1 MNLIYGALL
10 LHSAG
15 KGINEANLKKVADAT
30 GASADA
36 ALVKA
41 LVSALE
47 GKNIDELKSKAAA
60 MPVAVAAPSSA
71 PAAEA
76 KKEEIKEEDK
86 EKKAEEAAEGLSA
99 LFG

>member
-15 KGINEANLKKVADAT
+15 KEVSEANLKKVADAAGT
-30 GASADA
+30 VDA

-60 MPVAVAAPSSA
+60 MPVAVAAP
-71 PAAEA
+71 AAEQKA
-76 KKEEIKEEDK
+76 EVKEEASEEEA
-86 EKKAEEAAEGLSA
+86 EKKQEEAASGLAA